1 VARDSFQVDL
11 RGMVDLLSHHLYS
24 SPRVYLRELVQN
36 SADAIT
42 ARAAVEPDCPRRIEI
57 VPADV
62 ADDGC
67 LHIHDTGI
75 GLDAESIRSV
85 LATIGASTKRDELGF
100 ARGSFLGQ
108 FGIGLLSCFL
118 VCDEIVLHTRRV
130 GAEQTWTWSGA
141 ADGTYTVTPAQT
153 PRADPG
159 TEVVLR
165 PRGIEPLLGWSQV
178 GALAELFAAY
188 LPVELIVHTPDGPRD
203 VGGRTFPWED
213 PTLTGGRR
221 REAAERLSDD
231 LLGIRPLDV
240 IELADPVT
248 GVHGF
253 AFVTPAPAGR
263 RAHHRLYA
271 KRMLVGEAVE
281 AILPDWAF
289 FVRAVLD
296 GDRLELTAS
305 RESLQD
311 NEALAETRERLGD
324 AIRRWL
330 LRTAATDP
338 DRMRRF
344 LQVHHLG
351 AKAMAA
357 EDDEMLDIVAG
368 LLPWETT
375 RGQMSLADFAA
386 LDPVLR
392 YAESIEDF
400 RQIAPLAS
408 VGGVAVL
415 NAGYAYDGE
424 LIRRWLARHP
434 GSDARR
440 IAGSRRASSAPGS
453 SRSNRPNGPASRGCS
468 QPRRKPSTGPAW
480 SPTSA
485 GLLPKTCRPCCS
497 STVTV
502 GASAIAPRSAR
513 TSTARGPPSW
523 TRRPGRRPRH
533 HLSSTPPTTPCAG
546 SPSTPTQ
553 RCNDTSSK
561 RSMPTPS
568 SPDNTPCVRSTA
580 HSFPERCPTSSIVPS
595 TGDRHDLSQ

>member
-1 VARDSFQVDL
+1 
-11 RGMVDLLSHHLYS
+11 M
-24 SPRVYLRELVQN
+24 
-36 SADAIT
+36 
-42 ARAAVEPDCPRRIEI
+42 
-57 VPADV
+57 
-62 ADDGC
+62 
-67 LHIHDTGI
+67 
-75 GLDAESIRSV
+75 
-85 LATIGASTKRDELGF
+85 
-100 ARGSFLGQ
+100 
-108 FGIGLLSCFL
+108 
-118 VCDEIVLHTRRV
+118 CDEIVLHTRRV

-311 NEALAETRERLGD
+311 NEALAETRERLGA

-440 IAGSRRASSAPGS
+440 IAPSEL
-453 SRSNRPNGPASRGCS
+453 
-468 QPRRKPSTGPAW
+468 STGFEPVEPAER
-480 SPTSA
+480 A
-485 GLLPKTCRPCCS
+485 RFARLLATAQEALDR
-497 STVTV
+497 TGVV
-502 GASAIAPRSAR
+502 ADVRRFAPEDLQAVLLIDRDGRRERDRAEVR
-513 TSTARGPPSW
+513 EDLDGPWAALLDATARPQAKASFVVNAANL
-523 TRRPGRRPRH
+523 TVRRLAEHPDATLQRHVIEALYAHALIAGQHPLRPVDSALVSRALPNLIDRALDGR
-533 HLSSTPPTTPCAG
+533 PT
-546 SPSTPTQ
+546 
-553 RCNDTSSK
+553 
-561 RSMPTPS
+561 
-568 SPDNTPCVRSTA
+568 
-580 HSFPERCPTSSIVPS
+580 
-595 TGDRHDLSQ
+595 

>member
-1 VARDSFQVDL
+1 MARDSFQVDL

-62 ADDGC
+62 ADDGF

-311 NEALAETRERLGD
+311 NEALAETRERLGA

-440 IAGSRRASSAPGS
+440 IAPSEL
-453 SRSNRPNGPASRGCS
+453 
-468 QPRRKPSTGPAW
+468 STGFEPVDPAER
-480 SPTSA
+480 A
-485 GLLPKTCRPCCS
+485 RFARLLATAQEALDR
-497 STVTV
+497 TGVV
-502 GASAIAPRSAR
+502 ADVRRFAPEDLQAVLLIDRDGRRERDRAEVR
-513 TSTARGPPSW
+513 EDLDGPWAALLDATARPQAKASFVVNAANL
-523 TRRPGRRPRH
+523 TVRRLAEHPDATLQRHVIEALYAHALIAGQHPLRPVDSALVSRALPNLIDRALDGR
-533 HLSSTPPTTPCAG
+533 PT
-546 SPSTPTQ
+546 
-553 RCNDTSSK
+553 
-561 RSMPTPS
+561 
-568 SPDNTPCVRSTA
+568 
-580 HSFPERCPTSSIVPS
+580 
-595 TGDRHDLSQ
+595 

>member
-1 VARDSFQVDL
+1 MSVARDSFQVDL

-36 SADAIT
+36 SADAVT

-100 ARGSFLGQ
+100 ARGNFLGQ

-118 VCDEIVLHTRRV
+118 VCDEMVLHTRRV

-311 NEALAETRERLGD
+311 NEALAETRERLGA

-408 VGGVAVL
+408 VGGVTVL

-440 IAGSRRASSAPGS
+440 IAPSEL
-453 SRSNRPNGPASRGCS
+453 
-468 QPRRKPSTGPAW
+468 STGFEPVEPAER
-480 SPTSA
+480 A
-485 GLLPKTCRPCCS
+485 RFARLLATAQEALDR
-497 STVTV
+497 TGVV
-502 GASAIAPRSAR
+502 ADVRRFAPEDLQAVLLIDRDGRRERDRAEVR
-513 TSTARGPPSW
+513 EDLDGPWAALLDATARPQAKASFVVNAANL
-523 TRRPGRRPRH
+523 TVRRLAEHPDATLQRHVIEALYAHALIAGQHPLRPVDSALVSRALPNLIDRALDGR
-533 HLSSTPPTTPCAG
+533 PT
-546 SPSTPTQ
+546 
-553 RCNDTSSK
+553 
-561 RSMPTPS
+561 
-568 SPDNTPCVRSTA
+568 
-580 HSFPERCPTSSIVPS
+580 
-595 TGDRHDLSQ
+595 

>member
-1 VARDSFQVDL
+1 MARDSFQVDL

-311 NEALAETRERLGD
+311 NEALAETRERLGA

-408 VGGVAVL
+408 VGGIAVL

-440 IAGSRRASSAPGS
+440 IAPSEL
-453 SRSNRPNGPASRGCS
+453 
-468 QPRRKPSTGPAW
+468 STGFEPVEPAER
-480 SPTSA
+480 A
-485 GLLPKTCRPCCS
+485 RFARLLATAQEALDR
-497 STVTV
+497 TGVV
-502 GASAIAPRSAR
+502 ADVRRFAPEDLQAVLLIDRDGRRERDRAEVR
-513 TSTARGPPSW
+513 EDLDGPWAALLDATARPQAKASFVVNAANL
-523 TRRPGRRPRH
+523 TVRRLAEHPDATLQRHVIEALYAHALIAGQHPLRPVDSALVSRALPNLIDRALDGR
-533 HLSSTPPTTPCAG
+533 PT
-546 SPSTPTQ
+546 
-553 RCNDTSSK
+553 
-561 RSMPTPS
+561 
-568 SPDNTPCVRSTA
+568 
-580 HSFPERCPTSSIVPS
+580 
-595 TGDRHDLSQ
+595 

>member
-1 VARDSFQVDL
+1 MSVARDSFQVDL

-311 NEALAETRERLGD
+311 NEALAETRERLGA

-440 IAGSRRASSAPGS
+440 IAPSEL
-453 SRSNRPNGPASRGCS
+453 
-468 QPRRKPSTGPAW
+468 STGFEPVDPAER
-480 SPTSA
+480 A
-485 GLLPKTCRPCCS
+485 RFARLLATAQEALDR
-497 STVTV
+497 TGVV
-502 GASAIAPRSAR
+502 ADVRRFAPEDLQAVLLIDRDGRRERDRAEVR
-513 TSTARGPPSW
+513 EDLDGPWAALLDATARPQAKASFVVNAANL
-523 TRRPGRRPRH
+523 TVRRLAEHPDATLQRHVIEALYAHALIAGQHPLRPVDSALVSRALPNLIDRALDGR
-533 HLSSTPPTTPCAG
+533 PT
-546 SPSTPTQ
+546 
-553 RCNDTSSK
+553 
-561 RSMPTPS
+561 
-568 SPDNTPCVRSTA
+568 
-580 HSFPERCPTSSIVPS
+580 
-595 TGDRHDLSQ
+595 

>member
-1 VARDSFQVDL
+1 MARDSFQVDL

-62 ADDGC
+62 ADDGF

-440 IAGSRRASSAPGS
+440 IAPSEL
-453 SRSNRPNGPASRGCS
+453 
-468 QPRRKPSTGPAW
+468 STGFEPVDPAER
-480 SPTSA
+480 A
-485 GLLPKTCRPCCS
+485 RFARLLATAQEALDR
-497 STVTV
+497 TGVV
-502 GASAIAPRSAR
+502 ADVRRFAPEDLQAVLLIDRDGRRERDRAEVR
-513 TSTARGPPSW
+513 EDLDGPWAALLDATARPQAKASFVVNAANL
-523 TRRPGRRPRH
+523 TVRRLAEHPDATLQRHVIEALYAHALIAGQHPLRPVDSALVSRALPNLIDRALDGR
-533 HLSSTPPTTPCAG
+533 PT
-546 SPSTPTQ
+546 
-553 RCNDTSSK
+553 
-561 RSMPTPS
+561 
-568 SPDNTPCVRSTA
+568 
-580 HSFPERCPTSSIVPS
+580 
-595 TGDRHDLSQ
+595 

>member
-1 VARDSFQVDL
+1 MARDSFQVDL

-311 NEALAETRERLGD
+311 NEALAETRERLGA

-440 IAGSRRASSAPGS
+440 IAPSEL
-453 SRSNRPNGPASRGCS
+453 
-468 QPRRKPSTGPAW
+468 STGFEPVEPAER
-480 SPTSA
+480 A
-485 GLLPKTCRPCCS
+485 RFARLLATAQEALDR
-497 STVTV
+497 TGVV
-502 GASAIAPRSAR
+502 ADVRRFAPEDLQAVLLIDRDGRREWDRAEVR
-513 TSTARGPPSW
+513 EDLDGPWAALLDATARPQAKASFVVNAANL
-523 TRRPGRRPRH
+523 TVRRLAEHPDATLQRHVIEALYAHALIAGQHPLRPVDSALVSRALPNLIDRALDGR
-533 HLSSTPPTTPCAG
+533 PT
-546 SPSTPTQ
+546 
-553 RCNDTSSK
+553 
-561 RSMPTPS
+561 
-568 SPDNTPCVRSTA
+568 
-580 HSFPERCPTSSIVPS
+580 
-595 TGDRHDLSQ
+595 

>member
-1 VARDSFQVDL
+1 MSVARDSFQVDL

-203 VGGRTFPWED
+203 VGRRTFPWED

-311 NEALAETRERLGD
+311 NEALAETRERLGA

-440 IAGSRRASSAPGS
+440 IAPSEL
-453 SRSNRPNGPASRGCS
+453 
-468 QPRRKPSTGPAW
+468 STGFEPVEPAER
-480 SPTSA
+480 A
-485 GLLPKTCRPCCS
+485 RFARLLATAQEALDR
-497 STVTV
+497 TGVV
-502 GASAIAPRSAR
+502 ADVRRFAPEDLQAVLLIDRDGRRERDRAEVR
-513 TSTARGPPSW
+513 EDLDGPWAALLDATARPQAKASFVVNAANL
-523 TRRPGRRPRH
+523 TVRRLAEHPDATLQRHVIEALYAHALIAGQHPLRPVDSALVSRALPNLIDRALDGR
-533 HLSSTPPTTPCAG
+533 PT
-546 SPSTPTQ
+546 
-553 RCNDTSSK
+553 
-561 RSMPTPS
+561 
-568 SPDNTPCVRSTA
+568 
-580 HSFPERCPTSSIVPS
+580 
-595 TGDRHDLSQ
+595 

>member
-1 VARDSFQVDL
+1 MARDSFQVDL

-62 ADDGC
+62 ADDGF

-440 IAGSRRASSAPGS
+440 IAPSEL
-453 SRSNRPNGPASRGCS
+453 
-468 QPRRKPSTGPAW
+468 STGFEPVEPAER
-480 SPTSA
+480 A
-485 GLLPKTCRPCCS
+485 RFARLLATAQEALDR
-497 STVTV
+497 TGVV
-502 GASAIAPRSAR
+502 ADVRRFAPEDLQAVLLIDRDGRRERDRAEVR
-513 TSTARGPPSW
+513 EDLDGPWAALLDATARPQAKASFVVNAANL
-523 TRRPGRRPRH
+523 TVRRLAEHPDATLQRHVIEALYAHALIAGQHPLRPVDSALVSRALPNLIDRALDGR
-533 HLSSTPPTTPCAG
+533 PT
-546 SPSTPTQ
+546 
-553 RCNDTSSK
+553 
-561 RSMPTPS
+561 
-568 SPDNTPCVRSTA
+568 
-580 HSFPERCPTSSIVPS
+580 
-595 TGDRHDLSQ
+595 

>member
-1 VARDSFQVDL
+1 MARDSFQVDL

-311 NEALAETRERLGD
+311 NEALAETRERLGA

-440 IAGSRRASSAPGS
+440 IAPSEL
-453 SRSNRPNGPASRGCS
+453 
-468 QPRRKPSTGPAW
+468 STGFEPVEPAER
-480 SPTSA
+480 A
-485 GLLPKTCRPCCS
+485 RFARLLATAQEALDR
-497 STVTV
+497 TGVV
-502 GASAIAPRSAR
+502 ADVRRFAPEDLQAVLLIDRDGRRERDRAEVR
-513 TSTARGPPSW
+513 EDLDGPWAALLDATARPQAKASFVVNAANL
-523 TRRPGRRPRH
+523 TVRRLAENPDATLQRHVIEALYAHALIAGQHPLRPVDSALVSRALPNLIDRALDGR
-533 HLSSTPPTTPCAG
+533 PT
-546 SPSTPTQ
+546 
-553 RCNDTSSK
+553 
-561 RSMPTPS
+561 
-568 SPDNTPCVRSTA
+568 
-580 HSFPERCPTSSIVPS
+580 
-595 TGDRHDLSQ
+595 

>member
-1 VARDSFQVDL
+1 MSVARDSFQVDL

-221 REAAERLSDD
+221 READERLSDD

-311 NEALAETRERLGD
+311 NEALAETRERLGA

-440 IAGSRRASSAPGS
+440 IAPSEL
-453 SRSNRPNGPASRGCS
+453 
-468 QPRRKPSTGPAW
+468 STGFEPVDPAER
-480 SPTSA
+480 A
-485 GLLPKTCRPCCS
+485 RFARLLATAQEALDR
-497 STVTV
+497 TGVV
-502 GASAIAPRSAR
+502 ADVRRFAPEDLQAVLLIDRDGRRERDRAEVR
-513 TSTARGPPSW
+513 EDLDGPWAALLDATARPQAKASFVVNAANL
-523 TRRPGRRPRH
+523 TVRRLAEHPDATLQRHVIEALYAHALIAGQHPLRPVDSALVSRALPNLIDRALDGR
-533 HLSSTPPTTPCAG
+533 PT
-546 SPSTPTQ
+546 
-553 RCNDTSSK
+553 
-561 RSMPTPS
+561 
-568 SPDNTPCVRSTA
+568 
-580 HSFPERCPTSSIVPS
+580 
-595 TGDRHDLSQ
+595 

>member
-1 VARDSFQVDL
+1 MSVARDSFQVDL

-440 IAGSRRASSAPGS
+440 IAPSEL
-453 SRSNRPNGPASRGCS
+453 
-468 QPRRKPSTGPAW
+468 STGFEPVEPAER
-480 SPTSA
+480 A
-485 GLLPKTCRPCCS
+485 RFARLLAT
-497 STVTV
+497 
-502 GASAIAPRSAR
+502 AQEALDR
-513 TSTARGPPSW
+513 TGVVADV
-523 TRRPGRRPRH
+523 RRF
-533 HLSSTPPTTPCAG
+533 A
-546 SPSTPTQ
+546 
-553 RCNDTSSK
+553 
-561 RSMPTPS
+561 
-568 SPDNTPCVRSTA
+568 
-580 HSFPERCPTSSIVPS
+580 
-595 TGDRHDLSQ
+595 

>member
-1 VARDSFQVDL
+1 MSVARDSFQVDL

-42 ARAAVEPDCPRRIEI
+42 ARVAVEPDCPRRIEI

-311 NEALAETRERLGD
+311 NEALAETRERLGA

-440 IAGSRRASSAPGS
+440 IAPSEL
-453 SRSNRPNGPASRGCS
+453 
-468 QPRRKPSTGPAW
+468 STGFEPVDPAER
-480 SPTSA
+480 A
-485 GLLPKTCRPCCS
+485 RFARLLATAQEALDR
-497 STVTV
+497 TGVV
-502 GASAIAPRSAR
+502 ADVRRFAPEDLQAVLLIDRDGRRERDRAEVR
-513 TSTARGPPSW
+513 EDLDGPWAALLDATARPQSKASFVVNAANL
-523 TRRPGRRPRH
+523 TVRRLAEHPDATLQRHVIEALYAHALIAGQHPLRPVDSALVSRALPNLIDRALDGR
-533 HLSSTPPTTPCAG
+533 PT
-546 SPSTPTQ
+546 
-553 RCNDTSSK
+553 
-561 RSMPTPS
+561 
-568 SPDNTPCVRSTA
+568 
-580 HSFPERCPTSSIVPS
+580 
-595 TGDRHDLSQ
+595 

>member
-1 VARDSFQVDL
+1 MARDSFQVDL

-311 NEALAETRERLGD
+311 NEALAETRERLGA

-440 IAGSRRASSAPGS
+440 IAPSEL
-453 SRSNRPNGPASRGCS
+453 
-468 QPRRKPSTGPAW
+468 STGFEPVDPAER
-480 SPTSA
+480 A
-485 GLLPKTCRPCCS
+485 RFARLLATAQEALDR
-497 STVTV
+497 TGVV
-502 GASAIAPRSAR
+502 ADVRRFAPEDLQAVLLIDRDGRRERDRAEVR
-513 TSTARGPPSW
+513 EDLDGPWAALLDATARPQAKASFVVNAANL
-523 TRRPGRRPRH
+523 TVRRLAEHPDATLQRHVIEALYAHALIAGQHPLRPVDSALVSRALPNLIDRALDGR
-533 HLSSTPPTTPCAG
+533 PT
-546 SPSTPTQ
+546 
-553 RCNDTSSK
+553 
-561 RSMPTPS
+561 
-568 SPDNTPCVRSTA
+568 
-580 HSFPERCPTSSIVPS
+580 
-595 TGDRHDLSQ
+595 

>member
-1 VARDSFQVDL
+1 MSVARDSFQVDL

-42 ARAAVEPDCPRRIEI
+42 ARVAVEPDCPRRIEI

-311 NEALAETRERLGD
+311 NEALAETRERLGA

-440 IAGSRRASSAPGS
+440 IAPSEL
-453 SRSNRPNGPASRGCS
+453 
-468 QPRRKPSTGPAW
+468 STGFEPVEPAER
-480 SPTSA
+480 A
-485 GLLPKTCRPCCS
+485 RFARLLATAQEALVR
-497 STVTV
+497 TGVV
-502 GASAIAPRSAR
+502 ADVRRFAPEDLQAVLLIDRDGRRERDRAEVR
-513 TSTARGPPSW
+513 EDLDGPWAALLDATARPQAKASFVVNAANL
-523 TRRPGRRPRH
+523 TVRRLAEHPDATLQRHVIEALYAHALIAGQHPLRPVDSALVSRALPNLIDRALDGR
-533 HLSSTPPTTPCAG
+533 PT
-546 SPSTPTQ
+546 
-553 RCNDTSSK
+553 
-561 RSMPTPS
+561 
-568 SPDNTPCVRSTA
+568 
-580 HSFPERCPTSSIVPS
+580 
-595 TGDRHDLSQ
+595 

>member
-1 VARDSFQVDL
+1 MSVARDSFQVDL

-42 ARAAVEPDCPRRIEI
+42 ARVAVEPDCPRRIEI

-141 ADGTYTVTPAQT
+141 ANGTYTVTPAQT

-311 NEALAETRERLGD
+311 NEALAETRERLGA

-440 IAGSRRASSAPGS
+440 IAPSEL
-453 SRSNRPNGPASRGCS
+453 
-468 QPRRKPSTGPAW
+468 STGFEPVDPAER
-480 SPTSA
+480 A
-485 GLLPKTCRPCCS
+485 RFARLLATAQEALDR
-497 STVTV
+497 TGVV
-502 GASAIAPRSAR
+502 ADVRRFAPEDLQAVLLIDRDGRREWDRAEVR
-513 TSTARGPPSW
+513 EDLDGPWAALLDATARPQSKASFVVNAANL
-523 TRRPGRRPRH
+523 TVRRLAEHPDATLQRHVIEALYAHALIAGQHPLRPVDSALVSRALPNLIDRALDGR
-533 HLSSTPPTTPCAG
+533 PT
-546 SPSTPTQ
+546 
-553 RCNDTSSK
+553 
-561 RSMPTPS
+561 
-568 SPDNTPCVRSTA
+568 
-580 HSFPERCPTSSIVPS
+580 
-595 TGDRHDLSQ
+595 

>member
-1 VARDSFQVDL
+1 MSVARDSFQVDL

-311 NEALAETRERLGD
+311 NEALAETRERLGA

-440 IAGSRRASSAPGS
+440 IAPSEL
-453 SRSNRPNGPASRGCS
+453 
-468 QPRRKPSTGPAW
+468 STGFEPVDPAER
-480 SPTSA
+480 A
-485 GLLPKTCRPCCS
+485 RFARLLATAQEALDR
-497 STVTV
+497 TGVV
-502 GASAIAPRSAR
+502 ADVRRFAPEDLQAVLLIDRDGRRERDRAEVR
-513 TSTARGPPSW
+513 EDLDGPWAALLDATARPQAKASFVVNAANH
-523 TRRPGRRPRH
+523 TVRRLAEHPDATLQRHVIEALYAHALIAGQHPLRPVDSALVSRALPNLIDRALDGR
-533 HLSSTPPTTPCAG
+533 PT
-546 SPSTPTQ
+546 
-553 RCNDTSSK
+553 
-561 RSMPTPS
+561 
-568 SPDNTPCVRSTA
+568 
-580 HSFPERCPTSSIVPS
+580 
-595 TGDRHDLSQ
+595 

>member
-1 VARDSFQVDL
+1 MARDSFQVDL

-62 ADDGC
+62 ADDGF

-311 NEALAETRERLGD
+311 NEALAETRERLGA

-440 IAGSRRASSAPGS
+440 IAPSEL
-453 SRSNRPNGPASRGCS
+453 
-468 QPRRKPSTGPAW
+468 STGFEPVEPAER
-480 SPTSA
+480 A
-485 GLLPKTCRPCCS
+485 RFARLLATAQEALDR
-497 STVTV
+497 TGVV
-502 GASAIAPRSAR
+502 ADVRRFAPEDLQAVLLIDRDGRRERDRAEVR
-513 TSTARGPPSW
+513 EDLDGPWAALLDATARPQAKASFVVNAANL
-523 TRRPGRRPRH
+523 TVRRLAEHPDATLQRHVIEALYAHALIAGQHPLRPVDSALVSRALPNLIDRALDGR
-533 HLSSTPPTTPCAG
+533 PT
-546 SPSTPTQ
+546 
-553 RCNDTSSK
+553 
-561 RSMPTPS
+561 
-568 SPDNTPCVRSTA
+568 
-580 HSFPERCPTSSIVPS
+580 
-595 TGDRHDLSQ
+595 

>member
-1 VARDSFQVDL
+1 MSVARDSFQVDL

-141 ADGTYTVTPAQT
+141 ANGTYTVTPAQT

-203 VGGRTFPWED
+203 VGGRTFPWAD

-221 REAAERLSDD
+221 RAAASRLSDD

-311 NEALAETRERLGD
+311 NEALAETRERLGA

-440 IAGSRRASSAPGS
+440 IAPSEL
-453 SRSNRPNGPASRGCS
+453 
-468 QPRRKPSTGPAW
+468 STGFEPVEPAER
-480 SPTSA
+480 A
-485 GLLPKTCRPCCS
+485 RFARLLATAQEALDR
-497 STVTV
+497 TGVV
-502 GASAIAPRSAR
+502 ADVRRFAPEDLQAVLLIDRDGRRERDRAEVR
-513 TSTARGPPSW
+513 EDLDGPWAALLDATARPQAKASFVVNAANL
-523 TRRPGRRPRH
+523 TVRRLAEHPDATLQRHVIEALYAHALIAGQHPLRPVDSALVSRALPNLIDRALDGR
-533 HLSSTPPTTPCAG
+533 PT
-546 SPSTPTQ
+546 
-553 RCNDTSSK
+553 
-561 RSMPTPS
+561 
-568 SPDNTPCVRSTA
+568 
-580 HSFPERCPTSSIVPS
+580 
-595 TGDRHDLSQ
+595 

>member
-1 VARDSFQVDL
+1 MSVARDSFQVDL

-42 ARAAVEPDCPRRIEI
+42 ARVAVEPDCPRRIEI

-311 NEALAETRERLGD
+311 NEALAETRERLGA

-440 IAGSRRASSAPGS
+440 IAPSEL
-453 SRSNRPNGPASRGCS
+453 
-468 QPRRKPSTGPAW
+468 STGFEPVDPAER
-480 SPTSA
+480 A
-485 GLLPKTCRPCCS
+485 RFARLLATAQEALVR
-497 STVTV
+497 TGVV
-502 GASAIAPRSAR
+502 ADVRRFAPEDLQAVLLIDRDGRRERDRAEVR
-513 TSTARGPPSW
+513 EDLDGPWAALLDATARPQAKASFVVNAANL
-523 TRRPGRRPRH
+523 TVRRLAEHPDATLQRHVIEALYAHALIAGQHPLRPVDSALVSRALPNLIDRALDGR
-533 HLSSTPPTTPCAG
+533 PT
-546 SPSTPTQ
+546 
-553 RCNDTSSK
+553 
-561 RSMPTPS
+561 
-568 SPDNTPCVRSTA
+568 
-580 HSFPERCPTSSIVPS
+580 
-595 TGDRHDLSQ
+595 

>member
-1 VARDSFQVDL
+1 MSVARDSFQVDL

-221 REAAERLSDD
+221 REAAARLSDD

-311 NEALAETRERLGD
+311 NEALAETRERLGA

-440 IAGSRRASSAPGS
+440 IAPSEL
-453 SRSNRPNGPASRGCS
+453 
-468 QPRRKPSTGPAW
+468 STGFEPVEPAER
-480 SPTSA
+480 A
-485 GLLPKTCRPCCS
+485 RFARLLATAQEALDR
-497 STVTV
+497 TGVV
-502 GASAIAPRSAR
+502 ADVRRFAPEDLQAVLLIDRDGRRERDRAEVR
-513 TSTARGPPSW
+513 EDLDGPWAALLDATARPQAKASFVVNAANL
-523 TRRPGRRPRH
+523 TVRRLAEHPDATLQRHVIEALYAHALIAGQHPLRPVDSALVSRALPNLIDRALDGR
-533 HLSSTPPTTPCAG
+533 PT
-546 SPSTPTQ
+546 
-553 RCNDTSSK
+553 
-561 RSMPTPS
+561 
-568 SPDNTPCVRSTA
+568 
-580 HSFPERCPTSSIVPS
+580 
-595 TGDRHDLSQ
+595 

>member
-1 VARDSFQVDL
+1 MSVARDSFQVDL

-42 ARAAVEPDCPRRIEI
+42 ARVAVEPDCPRRIEI

-311 NEALAETRERLGD
+311 NEALAETRERLGA

-440 IAGSRRASSAPGS
+440 IAPSEL
-453 SRSNRPNGPASRGCS
+453 
-468 QPRRKPSTGPAW
+468 STGFEPVDPAER
-480 SPTSA
+480 A
-485 GLLPKTCRPCCS
+485 RFARLLATAQEALDR
-497 STVTV
+497 TGVV
-502 GASAIAPRSAR
+502 ADVRRFAPEDLQAVLLIDRDGRRERDRAEVR
-513 TSTARGPPSW
+513 EDLDGPWAALLDATARPQAKASFVVNAANLTVRRLAEHPDATLQRHVIEALYAHALIAGQHPLRPVDSALVSRALPNLLDRALDGGP
-523 TRRPGRRPRH
+523 T
-533 HLSSTPPTTPCAG
+533 
-546 SPSTPTQ
+546 
-553 RCNDTSSK
+553 
-561 RSMPTPS
+561 
-568 SPDNTPCVRSTA
+568 
-580 HSFPERCPTSSIVPS
+580 
-595 TGDRHDLSQ
+595 

>member
-1 VARDSFQVDL
+1 MSVARDSFQVDL

-311 NEALAETRERLGD
+311 NEALAETRERLGA

-440 IAGSRRASSAPGS
+440 IAPSEL
-453 SRSNRPNGPASRGCS
+453 
-468 QPRRKPSTGPAW
+468 STGFEPVEPAER
-480 SPTSA
+480 A
-485 GLLPKTCRPCCS
+485 RFARLLATAQEALDR
-497 STVTV
+497 TGVV
-502 GASAIAPRSAR
+502 ADVRRFAPEDLQAVLLIDRDGRRERDRAEVR
-513 TSTARGPPSW
+513 EDLDGPWAALLDATARPQAKASFVVNAANL
-523 TRRPGRRPRH
+523 TVRRLAEHPDATLQRHVIEALYAHALIAGQHPLRPVDSALVSRALPNLIDRALDGR
-533 HLSSTPPTTPCAG
+533 PT
-546 SPSTPTQ
+546 
-553 RCNDTSSK
+553 
-561 RSMPTPS
+561 
-568 SPDNTPCVRSTA
+568 
-580 HSFPERCPTSSIVPS
+580 
-595 TGDRHDLSQ
+595 

>member
-1 VARDSFQVDL
+1 MARDSFQVDL

-42 ARAAVEPDCPRRIEI
+42 ARVAVEPDCPRRIEI

-311 NEALAETRERLGD
+311 NEALAETRERLGA

-440 IAGSRRASSAPGS
+440 IAPSEL
-453 SRSNRPNGPASRGCS
+453 
-468 QPRRKPSTGPAW
+468 STGFEPVEPAER
-480 SPTSA
+480 A
-485 GLLPKTCRPCCS
+485 RFARLLATAQEALDR
-497 STVTV
+497 TGVV
-502 GASAIAPRSAR
+502 ADVRRFAPEDLQAVLLIDRDGRRERDRAEVR
-513 TSTARGPPSW
+513 EDLDGPWAALLDATARPQAKASFVVNAANL
-523 TRRPGRRPRH
+523 TVRRLAEHPDATLQRHVIEALYAHALIAGQHPLRPVDSALVSRALPNLIDRALDGR
-533 HLSSTPPTTPCAG
+533 PT
-546 SPSTPTQ
+546 
-553 RCNDTSSK
+553 
-561 RSMPTPS
+561 
-568 SPDNTPCVRSTA
+568 
-580 HSFPERCPTSSIVPS
+580 
-595 TGDRHDLSQ
+595 

>member
-1 VARDSFQVDL
+1 MARDSFQVDL

-141 ADGTYTVTPAQT
+141 ANGTYTVTPAQT

-311 NEALAETRERLGD
+311 NEALAETRERLGA

-440 IAGSRRASSAPGS
+440 IAPSEL
-453 SRSNRPNGPASRGCS
+453 
-468 QPRRKPSTGPAW
+468 STGFEPVDPAER
-480 SPTSA
+480 A
-485 GLLPKTCRPCCS
+485 RFARLLATAQEALDR
-497 STVTV
+497 TGVV
-502 GASAIAPRSAR
+502 ADVRRFAPEDLQAVLLIDRDGRRERDRAEVR
-513 TSTARGPPSW
+513 EDLDGPWAALLDATARPQAKASFVVNAANL
-523 TRRPGRRPRH
+523 TVRRLAEHPDATLQRHVIEALYAHALIAGQHPLRPVDSALVSRALPNLIDRALDGR
-533 HLSSTPPTTPCAG
+533 PT
-546 SPSTPTQ
+546 
-553 RCNDTSSK
+553 
-561 RSMPTPS
+561 
-568 SPDNTPCVRSTA
+568 
-580 HSFPERCPTSSIVPS
+580 
-595 TGDRHDLSQ
+595 

>member
-1 VARDSFQVDL
+1 MARDSFQVDL

-62 ADDGC
+62 ADDGF

-311 NEALAETRERLGD
+311 NEALAETRERLGA

-440 IAGSRRASSAPGS
+440 IAPSELSPGFEPVDPAERARFARLLATAQEALDRTGVVADVRRFAPEDLQAVLLIDRDG
-453 SRSNRPNGPASRGCS
+453 RRERDRAEVREDLDGPWA
-468 QPRRKPSTGPAW
+468 A
-480 SPTSA
+480 
-485 GLLPKTCRPCCS
+485 LLD
-497 STVTV
+497 
-502 GASAIAPRSAR
+502 A
-513 TSTARGPPSW
+513 TARPQAKASFVVNAANL
-523 TRRPGRRPRH
+523 TVRRLAEHPDATLQRHVIEALYAHALIAGQHPLRPVDSALVSRALPNLIDRALDGR
-533 HLSSTPPTTPCAG
+533 PT
-546 SPSTPTQ
+546 
-553 RCNDTSSK
+553 
-561 RSMPTPS
+561 
-568 SPDNTPCVRSTA
+568 
-580 HSFPERCPTSSIVPS
+580 
-595 TGDRHDLSQ
+595 

>member
-1 VARDSFQVDL
+1 MSVARDSFQVDL

-311 NEALAETRERLGD
+311 NEALAETRERLGA

-440 IAGSRRASSAPGS
+440 IAPSEL
-453 SRSNRPNGPASRGCS
+453 
-468 QPRRKPSTGPAW
+468 STGFEPVDPAER
-480 SPTSA
+480 A
-485 GLLPKTCRPCCS
+485 RFARLLATAQEALDR
-497 STVTV
+497 TGVV
-502 GASAIAPRSAR
+502 ADVRRFAPEDLQAVLLIDRDGRRERDRAEVR
-513 TSTARGPPSW
+513 EDLDGPWAALLDATARPQSKASFVVNAANL
-523 TRRPGRRPRH
+523 TVRRLAEHPDATLQRHVIEALYAHALIAGQHPLRPVDSALVSRALPNLIDRALDGR
-533 HLSSTPPTTPCAG
+533 PT
-546 SPSTPTQ
+546 
-553 RCNDTSSK
+553 
-561 RSMPTPS
+561 
-568 SPDNTPCVRSTA
+568 
-580 HSFPERCPTSSIVPS
+580 
-595 TGDRHDLSQ
+595 

>member
-1 VARDSFQVDL
+1 MSVARDSFQVDL

-42 ARAAVEPDCPRRIEI
+42 ARVAVEPDCPRRIEI

-203 VGGRTFPWED
+203 VGRRTFPWED

-311 NEALAETRERLGD
+311 NEALAETRERLGA

-440 IAGSRRASSAPGS
+440 IAPSEL
-453 SRSNRPNGPASRGCS
+453 
-468 QPRRKPSTGPAW
+468 STGFEPVEPAER
-480 SPTSA
+480 A
-485 GLLPKTCRPCCS
+485 RFARLLATAQEALDR
-497 STVTV
+497 TGVV
-502 GASAIAPRSAR
+502 ADVRRFAPEDLQAVLLIDRDGRRERDRAEVR
-513 TSTARGPPSW
+513 EDLDGPWAALLDATARPQAKASFVVNAANL
-523 TRRPGRRPRH
+523 TVRRLAEHPDATLQRHVIEALYAHALIAGQHPLRPVDSALVSRALPNLIDRALDGR
-533 HLSSTPPTTPCAG
+533 PT
-546 SPSTPTQ
+546 
-553 RCNDTSSK
+553 
-561 RSMPTPS
+561 
-568 SPDNTPCVRSTA
+568 
-580 HSFPERCPTSSIVPS
+580 
-595 TGDRHDLSQ
+595 

>member
-1 VARDSFQVDL
+1 MSVARDSFQVDL

-311 NEALAETRERLGD
+311 NEALAETRERLGA

-440 IAGSRRASSAPGS
+440 IAPSEL
-453 SRSNRPNGPASRGCS
+453 
-468 QPRRKPSTGPAW
+468 STGFEPVEPAER
-480 SPTSA
+480 A
-485 GLLPKTCRPCCS
+485 RFARLLATAQEALVR
-497 STVTV
+497 TGVV
-502 GASAIAPRSAR
+502 ADVRRFAPEDLQAVLLIDRDGRRERDRAEVR
-513 TSTARGPPSW
+513 EDLDGPWAALLDATARPQAKASFVVNAANL
-523 TRRPGRRPRH
+523 TVRRLAEHPDATLQRHVIEALYAHALIAGQHPLRPVDSALVSRALPNLIDRALDGR
-533 HLSSTPPTTPCAG
+533 PT
-546 SPSTPTQ
+546 
-553 RCNDTSSK
+553 
-561 RSMPTPS
+561 
-568 SPDNTPCVRSTA
+568 
-580 HSFPERCPTSSIVPS
+580 
-595 TGDRHDLSQ
+595 

>member
-1 VARDSFQVDL
+1 MARDSFQVDL

-440 IAGSRRASSAPGS
+440 IAPSEL
-453 SRSNRPNGPASRGCS
+453 
-468 QPRRKPSTGPAW
+468 STGFEPVEPAER
-480 SPTSA
+480 A
-485 GLLPKTCRPCCS
+485 RFARLLATAQEALDR
-497 STVTV
+497 TGVV
-502 GASAIAPRSAR
+502 ADVRRFAPEDLQAVLLIDRDGRRERDRAEVR
-513 TSTARGPPSW
+513 EDLDGPWAALLDATARPQAKASFVVNAANL
-523 TRRPGRRPRH
+523 TVRRLAEHPDATLQRHVIEALYAHALIAGQHPLRPVDSALVSRALPNLIDRALDGR
-533 HLSSTPPTTPCAG
+533 PT
-546 SPSTPTQ
+546 
-553 RCNDTSSK
+553 
-561 RSMPTPS
+561 
-568 SPDNTPCVRSTA
+568 
-580 HSFPERCPTSSIVPS
+580 
-595 TGDRHDLSQ
+595 

>member
-1 VARDSFQVDL
+1 MSVARDSFQVDL
-11 RGMVDLLSHHLYS
+11 RGMFDLLSHHLYS
-24 SPRVYLRELVQN
+24 SQRVYLRELVQN

-311 NEALAETRERLGD
+311 NEALAETRERLGA

-440 IAGSRRASSAPGS
+440 IAPSEL
-453 SRSNRPNGPASRGCS
+453 
-468 QPRRKPSTGPAW
+468 STGFEPVDPAER
-480 SPTSA
+480 A
-485 GLLPKTCRPCCS
+485 RFARLLATAQEALDR
-497 STVTV
+497 TGVV
-502 GASAIAPRSAR
+502 ADVRRFAPEDLQAVLLIDRDGRRERDRAEVR
-513 TSTARGPPSW
+513 EDLDGPWAALLDATARPQAKASFVVNAANL
-523 TRRPGRRPRH
+523 TVRRLAENPDATLQRHVIEALYAHALIAGQHPLRPVDSALVSRALPNLIDRALDGR
-533 HLSSTPPTTPCAG
+533 PT
-546 SPSTPTQ
+546 
-553 RCNDTSSK
+553 
-561 RSMPTPS
+561 
-568 SPDNTPCVRSTA
+568 
-580 HSFPERCPTSSIVPS
+580 
-595 TGDRHDLSQ
+595 

>member
-1 VARDSFQVDL
+1 MARDSFQVDL

-42 ARAAVEPDCPRRIEI
+42 ARVAVEPDCPRRIEI

-311 NEALAETRERLGD
+311 NEALAETRERLGA

-440 IAGSRRASSAPGS
+440 IAPSEL
-453 SRSNRPNGPASRGCS
+453 
-468 QPRRKPSTGPAW
+468 STGFEPVDPAER
-480 SPTSA
+480 A
-485 GLLPKTCRPCCS
+485 RFARLLATAQEALVR
-497 STVTV
+497 TGVV
-502 GASAIAPRSAR
+502 ADVRRFAPEDLQAVLLIDRDGRRERDRAEVR
-513 TSTARGPPSW
+513 EDLDGPWAALLDATARPQAKASFVVNAANL
-523 TRRPGRRPRH
+523 TVRRLAEHPDATLQRHVIEALYAHALIAGQHPLRPVDSALVSRALPNLIDRALDGR
-533 HLSSTPPTTPCAG
+533 PT
-546 SPSTPTQ
+546 
-553 RCNDTSSK
+553 
-561 RSMPTPS
+561 
-568 SPDNTPCVRSTA
+568 
-580 HSFPERCPTSSIVPS
+580 
-595 TGDRHDLSQ
+595 

>member
-1 VARDSFQVDL
+1 MARDSFQVDL

-24 SPRVYLRELVQN
+24 SQRVYLRELVQN

-311 NEALAETRERLGD
+311 NEALAETRERLGA

-440 IAGSRRASSAPGS
+440 IAPSEL
-453 SRSNRPNGPASRGCS
+453 
-468 QPRRKPSTGPAW
+468 STGFEPVEPAER
-480 SPTSA
+480 A
-485 GLLPKTCRPCCS
+485 RFARLLATAQEALDR
-497 STVTV
+497 TGVV
-502 GASAIAPRSAR
+502 ADVRRFAPEDLQAVLLIDRDGRRERDRAEVR
-513 TSTARGPPSW
+513 EDLDGPWAALLDATARPQAKASFVVNAANL
-523 TRRPGRRPRH
+523 TVRRLAENPDATLQRHVIEALYAHALIAGQHPLRPVDSALVSRALPNLIDRALDGR
-533 HLSSTPPTTPCAG
+533 PT
-546 SPSTPTQ
+546 
-553 RCNDTSSK
+553 
-561 RSMPTPS
+561 
-568 SPDNTPCVRSTA
+568 
-580 HSFPERCPTSSIVPS
+580 
-595 TGDRHDLSQ
+595 

>member
-1 VARDSFQVDL
+1 MARDSFQVDL

-42 ARAAVEPDCPRRIEI
+42 ARVAVEPDCPRRIEI

-311 NEALAETRERLGD
+311 NEALAETRERLGA

-440 IAGSRRASSAPGS
+440 IAPSEL
-453 SRSNRPNGPASRGCS
+453 
-468 QPRRKPSTGPAW
+468 STGFEPVDPAER
-480 SPTSA
+480 A
-485 GLLPKTCRPCCS
+485 RFARLLATAQEALDR
-497 STVTV
+497 TGVV
-502 GASAIAPRSAR
+502 ADVRRFAPEDLQAVLLIDRDGRRERDRAEVR
-513 TSTARGPPSW
+513 EDLDGPWAALLDATARPQAKASFVVNAANL
-523 TRRPGRRPRH
+523 TVRRLAEHPDATLQRHVIEALYAHALIAGQHPLRPVDSALVSRALPNLIDRALDGR
-533 HLSSTPPTTPCAG
+533 PT
-546 SPSTPTQ
+546 
-553 RCNDTSSK
+553 
-561 RSMPTPS
+561 
-568 SPDNTPCVRSTA
+568 
-580 HSFPERCPTSSIVPS
+580 
-595 TGDRHDLSQ
+595 

>member
-1 VARDSFQVDL
+1 MSVARDSFQVDL

-42 ARAAVEPDCPRRIEI
+42 ARVAVEPDCPRRIEI

-311 NEALAETRERLGD
+311 NEALAETRERLGA

-440 IAGSRRASSAPGS
+440 IAPSEL
-453 SRSNRPNGPASRGCS
+453 
-468 QPRRKPSTGPAW
+468 STGFEPVEPAER
-480 SPTSA
+480 A
-485 GLLPKTCRPCCS
+485 RFARLLATAQEALDR
-497 STVTV
+497 TGVV
-502 GASAIAPRSAR
+502 ADVRRFAPEDLQAVLLIDRDGRRERDRAEVR
-513 TSTARGPPSW
+513 EDLDGPWAALLDATARPQAKASFVVNAANL
-523 TRRPGRRPRH
+523 TVRRLAEHPDATLQRHVIEALYAHALIAGQHPLRPVDSALVSRALPNLIDRALDGR
-533 HLSSTPPTTPCAG
+533 PT
-546 SPSTPTQ
+546 
-553 RCNDTSSK
+553 
-561 RSMPTPS
+561 
-568 SPDNTPCVRSTA
+568 
-580 HSFPERCPTSSIVPS
+580 
-595 TGDRHDLSQ
+595 

>member
-1 VARDSFQVDL
+1 MSVARDSFQVDL

-62 ADDGC
+62 ADDGF

-311 NEALAETRERLGD
+311 NEALAETRERLGA

-440 IAGSRRASSAPGS
+440 IAPSEL
-453 SRSNRPNGPASRGCS
+453 
-468 QPRRKPSTGPAW
+468 STGFEPVDPAER
-480 SPTSA
+480 A
-485 GLLPKTCRPCCS
+485 RFARLLATAQEALDR
-497 STVTV
+497 TGVV
-502 GASAIAPRSAR
+502 ADVRRFAPEDLQAVLLIDRDGRRERDRAEVR
-513 TSTARGPPSW
+513 EDLDGPWAALLDATARPQAKASFVVNAANL
-523 TRRPGRRPRH
+523 TVRRLAEHPDATLQRHVIEALYAHALIAGQHPLRPVDSALVSRALPNLIDRALDGR
-533 HLSSTPPTTPCAG
+533 PT
-546 SPSTPTQ
+546 
-553 RCNDTSSK
+553 
-561 RSMPTPS
+561 
-568 SPDNTPCVRSTA
+568 
-580 HSFPERCPTSSIVPS
+580 
-595 TGDRHDLSQ
+595 

>member
-1 VARDSFQVDL
+1 MSVARDSFQVDL

-221 REAAERLSDD
+221 RETAERLSDD

-311 NEALAETRERLGD
+311 NEALAETRERLGA

-440 IAGSRRASSAPGS
+440 IAPSEL
-453 SRSNRPNGPASRGCS
+453 
-468 QPRRKPSTGPAW
+468 STGFEPVDPAER
-480 SPTSA
+480 A
-485 GLLPKTCRPCCS
+485 RFARLLATAQEALDR
-497 STVTV
+497 TGVV
-502 GASAIAPRSAR
+502 ADVRRFAPEDLQAVLLIDRDGRRERDRAEVR
-513 TSTARGPPSW
+513 EDLDGPWAALLDATARPQAKASFVVNAANL
-523 TRRPGRRPRH
+523 TVRRLAEHPDATLQRHVIEALYAHALIAGQHPLRPVDSALVSRALPNLIDRALDGR
-533 HLSSTPPTTPCAG
+533 PT
-546 SPSTPTQ
+546 
-553 RCNDTSSK
+553 
-561 RSMPTPS
+561 
-568 SPDNTPCVRSTA
+568 
-580 HSFPERCPTSSIVPS
+580 
-595 TGDRHDLSQ
+595 

>member
-1 VARDSFQVDL
+1 MARDSFQVDL

-118 VCDEIVLHTRRV
+118 VCDEMVLHTRRV

-311 NEALAETRERLGD
+311 NEALAETRERLGA

-440 IAGSRRASSAPGS
+440 IAPSEL
-453 SRSNRPNGPASRGCS
+453 
-468 QPRRKPSTGPAW
+468 STGFEPVEPAERARFAW
-480 SPTSA
+480 
-485 GLLPKTCRPCCS
+485 LLATAQEALDR
-497 STVTV
+497 TGVV
-502 GASAIAPRSAR
+502 ADVRRFAPEDLQAVLLIDRDGRRERDRAEVR
-513 TSTARGPPSW
+513 EDLDGPWAALLDATARPQAKASFVVNAANL
-523 TRRPGRRPRH
+523 TVRRLAENPDATLQRHVIEALYAHALIAGQHPLRPVDSALVSRALPNLIDRALDGR
-533 HLSSTPPTTPCAG
+533 PT
-546 SPSTPTQ
+546 
-553 RCNDTSSK
+553 
-561 RSMPTPS
+561 
-568 SPDNTPCVRSTA
+568 
-580 HSFPERCPTSSIVPS
+580 
-595 TGDRHDLSQ
+595 

>member
-1 VARDSFQVDL
+1 MSVARDSFQVDL

-42 ARAAVEPDCPRRIEI
+42 ARVAVEPDCPRRIEI

-311 NEALAETRERLGD
+311 NEALAETRERLGA

-440 IAGSRRASSAPGS
+440 IAPSEL
-453 SRSNRPNGPASRGCS
+453 
-468 QPRRKPSTGPAW
+468 STGFEPVDPAER
-480 SPTSA
+480 A
-485 GLLPKTCRPCCS
+485 RFARLLATAQEALDR
-497 STVTV
+497 TGVV
-502 GASAIAPRSAR
+502 ADVRRFAPEDLQAVLLIDRDGRRERDRAEVR
-513 TSTARGPPSW
+513 EDLDGPWAALLDATARPQAKASFVVNAANL
-523 TRRPGRRPRH
+523 TVRRLAEHPDATLQRHVIEALYAHALIAGQHPLRPVDSALVSRALPNLIDRALDGR
-533 HLSSTPPTTPCAG
+533 PT
-546 SPSTPTQ
+546 
-553 RCNDTSSK
+553 
-561 RSMPTPS
+561 
-568 SPDNTPCVRSTA
+568 
-580 HSFPERCPTSSIVPS
+580 
-595 TGDRHDLSQ
+595 

>member
-1 VARDSFQVDL
+1 MARDSFQVDL

-440 IAGSRRASSAPGS
+440 IAPSEL
-453 SRSNRPNGPASRGCS
+453 
-468 QPRRKPSTGPAW
+468 STGFEPVDPAER
-480 SPTSA
+480 A
-485 GLLPKTCRPCCS
+485 RFARLLATAQEALDR
-497 STVTV
+497 TGVV
-502 GASAIAPRSAR
+502 ADVRRFAPEDLQAVLLIDRDGRRERDRAEVR
-513 TSTARGPPSW
+513 EDLDGPWAALLDATARPQAKASFVVNAANL
-523 TRRPGRRPRH
+523 TVRRLAEHPDATLQRHVIEALYAHALIAGQHPLRPVDSALVSRALPNLIDRALDGR
-533 HLSSTPPTTPCAG
+533 PT
-546 SPSTPTQ
+546 
-553 RCNDTSSK
+553 
-561 RSMPTPS
+561 
-568 SPDNTPCVRSTA
+568 
-580 HSFPERCPTSSIVPS
+580 
-595 TGDRHDLSQ
+595 